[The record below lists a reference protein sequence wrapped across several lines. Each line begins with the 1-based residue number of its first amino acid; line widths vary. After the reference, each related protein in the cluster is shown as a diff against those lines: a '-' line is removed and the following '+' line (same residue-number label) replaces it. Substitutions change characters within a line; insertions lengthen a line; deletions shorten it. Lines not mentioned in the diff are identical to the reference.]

1 MMHEELY
8 DFLNRRRSVGSLR
21 WFLEEPDP
29 PAPLP
34 LTPLQEYLQKLL
46 EMKMHIFVSSH
57 SEHIPQRSDWTYN
70 YYSLLNDSLEYFIL
84 IGLMWH
90 SVLKYFV

>member
-1 MMHEELY
+1 MLVMMHEELY

-46 EMKMHIFVSSH
+46 EMKMLSS
-57 SEHIPQRSDWTYN
+57 
-70 YYSLLNDSLEYFIL
+70 
-84 IGLMWH
+84 
-90 SVLKYFV
+90 